1 VGNIAMQQADMKAFY
16 TLLYKSQLLGKV
28 ALWKMN
34 RGFVGVFV
42 FVMRKGFWFSFKE
55 QIDDYLYVMKVWR
68 LG

>member
-1 VGNIAMQQADMKAFY
+1 
-16 TLLYKSQLLGKV
+16 
-28 ALWKMN
+28 MN